1 MTVPMLEVTAAAANG
16 AARMLT
22 TTAKVQAVLG
32 IATDTALIEAMIER
46 VSALAAARCGLAR
59 DVAGAMPTFGLET
72 LRATWFVDSGERSR
86 GSALILPWRVPV
98 TAITSVVEAAVTLTA
113 GTDYRLVGGGL
124 VERLA
129 QDTLIAW
136 SNGKIVVAYVAGWAL
151 ATANAVPPD
160 LEAAV
165 IEQVKGMYVARA
177 RDPAVRSV
185 NVPEVYSASYSVAGG
200 DSVGSSGLL
209 PQVEAA
215 LAPYK
220 NWNAG

>member
-1 MTVPMLEVTAAAANG
+1 MTAPMLEVTAAAAGG

-22 TTAKVQAVLG
+22 TAANVQAVLG
-32 IATDTALIEAMIER
+32 IATDTALIEAMIDR
-46 VSALAAARCGLAR
+46 VSALAVARCGLAR

-72 LRATWFVDSGERSR
+72 LRATWFVDSGERPR
-86 GSALILPWRVPV
+86 GSALI
-98 TAITSVVEAAVTLTA
+98 EAAVTLTA
-113 GTDYRLVGGGL
+113 GTDYRLVGGAL

-129 QDTLIAW
+129 EDAPIAW

-185 NVPEVYSASYSVAGG
+185 SVPEVYSASYSVAGG
-200 DSVGSSGLL
+200 DSIGSSGLL

-220 NWNAG
+220 NWSAG

>member
-1 MTVPMLEVTAAAANG
+1 MTAPMLEVTAAAASG
-16 AARMLT
+16 AARMMT
-22 TTAKVQAVLG
+22 TAAKVQAVLG
-32 IATDTALIEAMIER
+32 IDTDTALIEAMIER

-59 DVAGAMPTFGLET
+59 DVAGAMPTFGTET
-72 LRATWFVDSGERSR
+72 LRGTWFVDSGERPR

-113 GTDYRLVGGGL
+113 GTDYRLVGGAL

-129 QDTLIAW
+129 EDAPIAW
-136 SNGKIVVAYVAGWAL
+136 SSGKIVVTYVAGWAL

-200 DSVGSSGLL
+200 DSIGSSGLL
-209 PQVEAA
+209 AQVEAA

-220 NWNAG
+220 NWSAG

>member
-22 TTAKVQAVLG
+22 TSAKVQAVLG

-59 DVAGAMPTFGLET
+59 DVAGAMPTFGTET
-72 LRATWFVDSGERSR
+72 LRATWFVDSGERPR
-86 GSALILPWRVPV
+86 SALILPWRVPV
-98 TAITSVVEAAVTLTA
+98 TTITSVVEAAVTLTA

-124 VERLA
+124 VERLV
-129 QDTLIAW
+129 QDAPVAW
-136 SNGKIVVAYVAGWAL
+136 SSGKIVVTYVAGWAL

-200 DSVGSSGLL
+200 DSIGSSGLL
-209 PQVEAA
+209 AQVEAA
-215 LAPYK
+215 LAPYR
-220 NWNAG
+220 NWSAG

>member
-22 TTAKVQAVLG
+22 TSAKVQAVLG

-59 DVAGAMPTFGLET
+59 DVAGAMPTFGTET
-72 LRATWFVDSGERSR
+72 LRATWFVDSGERPR
-86 GSALILPWRVPV
+86 SALILPWRVPV
-98 TAITSVVEAAVTLTA
+98 TTITSVVEAAVTLTA

-124 VERLA
+124 VERLV
-129 QDTLIAW
+129 QDAPVAW
-136 SNGKIVVAYVAGWAL
+136 SSGKIVVTYVAGWAL

-185 NVPEVYSASYSVAGG
+185 NVPDVYAASYSVAGG
-200 DSVGSSGLL
+200 DSIGSSGLL
-209 PQVEAA
+209 TQVEAA
-215 LAPYK
+215 LAPYR
-220 NWNAG
+220 NWSAG